1 MVMLKLKLAIA
12 SALGFLALI
21 AGAYFKGR
29 KSEAARLERAEMK
42 RRLESIKK
50 AKEKRDE
57 ISQLDDTGLSDRF
70 RKRVFRNKD
79 DG

>member
-1 MVMLKLKLAIA
+1 MLLRLKLAIA
-12 SALGFLALI
+12 GALGFLALL

-29 KSEAARLERAEMK
+29 SAEAARLKQAEMR
-42 RRLESIKK
+42 RRLASIRK

-57 ISQLDDTGLSDRF
+57 VNSLDDTELSDRF
-70 RKRVFRNKD
+70 RERVFRDD

>member
-1 MVMLKLKLAIA
+1 MLLKIKLAIA
-12 SALGFLALI
+12 SALGFLALL

-29 KSEAARLERAEMK
+29 KAEAARLERAEMK
-42 RRLESIKK
+42 RRLASIKK

-57 ISQLDDTGLSDRF
+57 VNSLDDTELSDRF
-70 RKRVFRNKD
+70 RERVLRSKD